1 MRRMAKLINLR
12 ALHIIS
18 LRNDD
23 TCVWVMRET
32 KEFLLDNLSHH
43 PEMKLE
49 WVSIDED
56 DKVDR
61 ILMPSELPDKTK
73 KKKKKAKK
81 DKGKQKAANFSI
93 SGGSLS
99 FPVFPPLESW
109 DADSDSDDDEEETT
123 SAVERM
129 SGVKFYD
136 VWDVRIFKKEVVYGR
151 L

>member
-1 MRRMAKLINLR
+1 MAQLVNLR

-43 PEMKLE
+43 PDMKLE

-61 ILMPSELPDKTK
+61 ILRPADNPVKYKKKKTK
-73 KKKKKAKK
+73 KN
-81 DKGKQKAANFSI
+81 KGKQKVINYSI
-93 SGGSLS
+93 GGGGPTFPTFPSLD
-99 FPVFPPLESW
+99 SW
-109 DADSDSDDDEEETT
+109 NADSESDEEEEEEW
-123 SAVERM
+123 SGIGRM
-129 SGVKFYD
+129 GGVKFYD

>member
-1 MRRMAKLINLR
+1 MRRMAKLVNLR

-43 PEMKLE
+43 PGMKLE
-49 WVSIDED
+49 WLSIDED
-56 DKVDR
+56 DKVDH
-61 ILMPSELPDKTK
+61 ISMPSDIPDKK
-73 KKKKKAKK
+73 AKKKAKK
-81 DKGKQKAANFSI
+81 DKGKQKVTNFSI
-93 SGGSLS
+93 NGGSTT
-99 FPVFPPLESW
+99 FPVLPTLDSW
-109 DADSDSDDDEEETT
+109 DVNTDSDEDDEGNTMT
-123 SAVERM
+123 GVERM
-129 SGVKFYD
+129 HGVRFYD

>member
-1 MRRMAKLINLR
+1 MAELVNLR

-18 LRNDD
+18 LRNND
-23 TCVWVMRET
+23 TCVWVIHET

-49 WVSIDED
+49 WISVDEY

-61 ILMPSELPDKTK
+61 ILKPVDLPAQT
-73 KKKKKAKK
+73 KKKKAKK
-81 DKGKQKAANFSI
+81 DKGKQKAAHFSI
-93 SGGSLS
+93 NGGSSSL
-99 FPVFPPLESW
+99 PVLPPPDSW
-109 DADSDSDDDEEETT
+109 DVEIESDEEDEDNTA
-123 SAVERM
+123 SGVERM